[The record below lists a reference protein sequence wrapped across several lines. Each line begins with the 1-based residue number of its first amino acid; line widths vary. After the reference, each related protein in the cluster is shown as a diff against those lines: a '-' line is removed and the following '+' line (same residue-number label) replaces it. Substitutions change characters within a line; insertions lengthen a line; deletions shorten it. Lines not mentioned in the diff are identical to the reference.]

1 LFEAWFEK
9 QEQQVHPP
17 LLLNG
22 DAVME
27 LLGLPSGPAVGRL
40 LEDLREAQAAGDV
53 RTVVEAEALL
63 RHQLKVME
71 DKAPGEGTG
80 GATQAR

>member
-1 LFEAWFEK
+1 
-9 QEQQVHPP
+9 
-17 LLLNG
+17 
-22 DAVME
+22 
-27 LLGLPSGPAVGRL
+27 L
-40 LEDLREAQAAGDV
+40 LEGLREAQAAGDV